1 MASGD
6 SNLSDVLTEAID
18 KALKSHETSHHTRRS
33 TAPAA
38 PSLNSMPHLRKLL
51 ASTGAETA
59 AARELSH
66 SIHEVIQAELRRTRA

>member
-6 SNLSDVLTEAID
+6 DISDVLADALGE
-18 KALKSHETSHHTRRS
+18 ALKQHETRHHTRRS
-33 TAPAA
+33 AAPAA

-59 AARELSH
+59 AAHELAH
-66 SIHEVIQAELRRTRA
+66 FIHEVIQAELRRTRA